1 MNRIKKADD
10 AVTFSQYVTGAFAM
24 FLVILSL
31 GWLAVRSDDIRADR
45 QGITVEQMHEQ
56 ERAEIQ
62 RQISEY
68 RQANPNESR
77 CGHNCIARIPTT
89 GEVWE

>member
-1 MNRIKKADD
+1 MNHIKRAEQ
-10 AVTFSQYVTGAFAM
+10 ATSFGQLVTGFAAM
-24 FLVILSL
+24 LLVIISL
-31 GWLAVRSDDIRADR
+31 GHLALRGDDIRASR

-68 RQANPNESR
+68 RAANPNNSR
-77 CGHNCIARIPTT
+77 CSHNCIARIPTT
-89 GEVWE
+89 GEVWK